1 MASISA
7 PTQLAT
13 FANAQA
19 SSSRLPHIQLAPV
32 HRSGGRL
39 AVAAVNANGVWTYDI
54 RTLRPTATYTVPPST
69 SFTSA
74 PLSFIPE
81 DDEEKRVTAVGVTSQ
96 KDGDEIW
103 MWVGEEDKRSI
114 SANAVGVHGD
124 AWPLVVVGSA
134 GALSLLDAEL
144 QLTPLI
150 STGSKAG
157 KVLSSALVGS
167 RAVVV
172 DDRGKTFVYTL
183 DVEAGSASL
192 LTEAS
197 SAGGYLAASAGEIVT
212 VIDSNHRLHA
222 RKLSDILESADEVPG
237 TALANPTTPLGV
249 LSLPYDRPV
258 AALTTSHGGAGVTV
272 VSASADLPAALA
284 TSHLS
289 TGGSQVTNLA
299 VLSTSPLVLG
309 AVQTHAGSNGRSIIH
324 TMDVALPP
332 RLGLAQLLG
341 SATATADV
349 FRLGHQASGGAD
361 KLLEAVASALK
372 VGDAARAENTFASWL
387 EDEEKRAP
395 GRRFVIPESVAR
407 RLVDLVLSNKAYA
420 GKIVHTLID
429 RRQLH
434 EGLREGGVTAALLP
448 VDRRA
453 VSRLVRNKPS
463 LPSRAVVAL
472 LVADD
477 TVLEDVVSGPAPD
490 PVYRAELKRQL
501 SADAAGRMLVQLTA
515 WAEAHVTR
523 DDGLGAW
530 LEAKQPKSS
539 LPPFSAV
546 VTHASALLDA
556 HLPNLLEKEDELA
569 RLSEA
574 IAPAIAAQADY
585 RRLRAPIDATLR
597 SHAAKKEE
605 AGTDNR
611 RRQYKQDKM
620 ADEAFGKW
628 RVEDFVF

>member
-13 FANAQA
+13 FPNAQA

-32 HRSGGRL
+32 HGSRGRL
-39 AVAAVNANGVWTYDI
+39 AVAAVKADGVWTYDI
-54 RTLRPTATYTVPPST
+54 KTLRPTATYTVPPST
-69 SFTSA
+69 GFTSA
-74 PLSFIPE
+74 PLSFVPE

-96 KDGDEIW
+96 KDGDAIW
-103 MWVGEEDKRSI
+103 VWVGEEDKRSVAADAI
-114 SANAVGVHGD
+114 GIHGNE
-124 AWPLVVVGSA
+124 WPLLVVGST
-134 GALSLLDAEL
+134 GALSLLDVEL
-144 QLTPLI
+144 QLTSLK
-150 STGSKAG
+150 SAGSKDG

-167 RAVVV
+167 RLVVV
-172 DDRGKTFVYTL
+172 DDRGKAIVYAL

-192 LTEAS
+192 LSEAS
-197 SAGGYLAASAGEIVT
+197 SASGYLAASAGEIVT
-212 VIDSNHRLHA
+212 AIDSNNRLHA
-222 RKLSDILESADEVPG
+222 RKLSEILESAEEAPG
-237 TALANPTTPLGV
+237 VALANPTTPPLGV
-249 LSLPYDRPV
+249 LSLPYERPL
-258 AALTTSHGGAGVTV
+258 AALTTSHGGAGVTI

-309 AVQTHAGSNGRSIIH
+309 AVQTHAGVNGRSIIH

-341 SATATADV
+341 SASATADV
-349 FRLGHQASGGAD
+349 FRLAPQASGGAD
-361 KLLEAVASALK
+361 KLLDAVSTALK
-372 VGDAARAENTFASWL
+372 AGDAVRAESTFSTWL

-395 GRRFVIPESVAR
+395 GRRFVIPERAWRVVS
-407 RLVDLVLSNKAYA
+407 S
-420 GKIVHTLID
+420 TW
-429 RRQLH
+429 RQLH
-434 EGLREGGVTAALLP
+434 EGMREGGVAAALLA

-453 VSRLVRNKPS
+453 VSRLLRNNPA

-477 TVLEDVVSGPAPD
+477 KVLEDVVSGPAPD
-490 PVYRAELKRQL
+490 PAYRAELKRQVT
-501 SADAAGRMLVQLTA
+501 ADGAGRMLVQLTA
-515 WAEAHVTR
+515 WAEAHATR

-539 LPPFSAV
+539 LPPLNAV
-546 VTHASALLDA
+546 VAHASALLDA

-574 IAPAIAAQADY
+574 IAPAMAAQADY
-585 RRLRAPIDATLR
+585 RRLRAPVDATLR
-597 SHAAKKEE
+597 AHAVKKEE
-605 AGTDNR
+605 AGSDNR

>member
-13 FANAQA
+13 FPNAQA

-32 HRSGGRL
+32 HGSRGRL
-39 AVAAVNANGVWTYDI
+39 AVAAVNADGVWTYDI
-54 RTLRPTATYTVPPST
+54 KTLRPTATYTVPPST
-69 SFTSA
+69 GFTSA
-74 PLSFIPE
+74 PLSFVPE

-96 KDGDEIW
+96 KDGNAIW
-103 MWVGEEDKRSI
+103 VWVGEEDKRSV
-114 SANAVGVHGD
+114 AVDAIGIHGHE
-124 AWPLVVVGSA
+124 WPLVVVGST

-144 QLTPLI
+144 QLTSLK
-150 STGSKAG
+150 SAGSKAG

-167 RAVVV
+167 RLVVI
-172 DDRGKTFVYTL
+172 DDRGKVIVYAL
-183 DVEAGSASL
+183 DVEAGSVSL
-192 LTEAS
+192 LSETS
-197 SAGGYLAASAGEIVT
+197 SASGYLAASAGEIVMA
-212 VIDSNHRLHA
+212 IDSNNRLHA
-222 RKLSDILESADEVPG
+222 RKLSEILESAEEAPG
-237 TALANPTTPLGV
+237 VALSNPTTPLGV
-249 LSLPYDRPV
+249 LSLPYERPV
-258 AALTTSHGGAGVTV
+258 AALTTSHGGAGVTI

-309 AVQTHAGSNGRSIIH
+309 AVQTHAGVNGRSIIH
-324 TMDVALPP
+324 TLDVALPP

-341 SATATADV
+341 SASATADV
-349 FRLGHQASGGAD
+349 FRLAPQASGGAD
-361 KLLEAVASALK
+361 KLLEAVGTALK
-372 VGDAARAENTFASWL
+372 AGDAARAESTFSTWL

-407 RLVDLVLSNKAYA
+407 RLVDMVLANKPYA
-420 GKIVHTLID
+420 GKIIHTLID

-434 EGLREGGVTAALLP
+434 EGMREGGVASALLT

-453 VSRLVRNKPS
+453 VSRLLRNNPA
-463 LPSRAVVAL
+463 LPSRSVVAL

-477 TVLEDVVSGPAPD
+477 KVLEDVVSGPAPD
-490 PVYRAELKRQL
+490 PAYRAELKRQV

-515 WAEAHVTR
+515 WAEAHSTR

-530 LEAKQPKSS
+530 LTKQPKSS
-539 LPPFSAV
+539 LPPLKAV
-546 VTHASALLDA
+546 VAHASALLDA

-574 IAPAIAAQADY
+574 IAPAMAAQVDY

-597 SHAAKKEE
+597 AHAVKKEE

>member
-1 MASISA
+1 M
-7 PTQLAT
+7 
-13 FANAQA
+13 
-19 SSSRLPHIQLAPV
+19 
-32 HRSGGRL
+32 
-39 AVAAVNANGVWTYDI
+39 
-54 RTLRPTATYTVPPST
+54 
-69 SFTSA
+69 
-74 PLSFIPE
+74 
-81 DDEEKRVTAVGVTSQ
+81 TAVGVTSA
-96 KDGDEIW
+96 KDGAAIW
-103 MWVGEEDKRSI
+103 VWVGEEDKRSVPVDT
-114 SANAVGVHGD
+114 VGIHGSE
-124 AWPLVVVGSA
+124 WPLLVVGST
-134 GALSLLDAEL
+134 GGLSLLDAEL
-144 QLTPLI
+144 QLTSIASPRP
-150 STGSKAG
+150 KAG

-167 RAVVV
+167 RAVLV
-172 DDRGKTFVYTL
+172 DDRGKTVVYSL
-183 DVEAGSASL
+183 DTGAGSASL

-197 SAGGYLAASAGEIVT
+197 AANGYLAASAGEVVT

-222 RKLSDILESADEVPG
+222 RKLSEILETAEEVPG
-237 TALANPTTPLGV
+237 IALTNPTTPLGV
-249 LSLPYDRPV
+249 ISLPYERPV
-258 AALTTSHGGAGVTV
+258 AALTTAHGGAGVTL

-309 AVQTHAGSNGRSIIH
+309 AVQTHAGANGRSIIH
-324 TMDVALPP
+324 TMDIALPP

-349 FRLGHQASGGAD
+349 FRLAHQASGGAD
-361 KLLEAVASALK
+361 KLLDAVSSALK
-372 VGDAARAENTFASWL
+372 AGDAPRAESTFAAWL

-407 RLVDLVLSNKAYA
+407 RLIDMVLANKAYA

-434 EGLREGGVTAALLP
+434 EGMREGGVAAALLP
-448 VDRRA
+448 LDRRA
-453 VSRLVRNKPS
+453 VSRLLRNNPA

-472 LVADD
+472 LASDD
-477 TVLEDVVSGPAPD
+477 KVLEDVVSGPAPD
-490 PVYRAELKRQL
+490 PAYRAELKRQL
-501 SADAAGRMLVQLTA
+501 DADAAGRMLVTLTA
-515 WAEAHVTR
+515 WAESHVTR

-530 LEAKQPKSS
+530 LGAKPPKSA

-546 VTHASALLDA
+546 VAHASALLDA
-556 HLPNLLEKEDELA
+556 HLHNLLEKEDELM

-574 IAPAIAAQADY
+574 IAPAIAAQPDY

-597 SHAAKKEE
+597 LHAAKKEE

-620 ADEAFGKW
+620 TDEAFGKW